1 MTLYQKILKL
11 ENLFMYKA
19 KEIKF
24 SEAIKQ
30 AIFQSMKKFPES
42 YLMGEGVN
50 DPSSMWGTIKGV
62 SNKFGK
68 NRVIEMP
75 ISENGLFGIAIGSAI
90 HGSKPIINLQRV
102 EFSLYA
108 FEQIINNAAKTSY
121 LSLGK
126 HSVPL
131 VIRMVIGRGWGQ
143 GPQHAQSLENI
154 FSSIPGL
161 KVVIPCFPNDA
172 KKLLISSIAD
182 KNPVIFLEHR
192 WLHNTKGLVESRF
205 KIEKLKSIK
214 KVLNGNQLTIIANSI
229 NIIECMKAINF
240 LKKRIEVSIDLLNLQ
255 VTNPLEIN
263 EIKKSV
269 RKTKKLLSLDLGF
282 KNLGLSSE
290 IISRLIEDNILFKL
304 PPVRLGLP
312 FYPTPSSR
320 GLIKNYYPSSL
331 RILMEIINL
340 LKIKK
345 NISLKIINEFK
356 SDHINDKIDVPDDF
370 FKGPF

>member
-1 MTLYQKILKL
+1 MH
-11 ENLFMYKA
+11 
-19 KEIKF
+19 KEITF
-24 SEAIKQ
+24 SEAIKE
-30 AIFQSMKKFPES
+30 AIYQSMKRYPES
-42 YLMGEGVN
+42 FLMGEGVD
-50 DPSSMWGTIKGV
+50 DPSSMWGTIKDV
-62 SNKFGK
+62 SKVFGK
-68 NRVIEMP
+68 KRVIEMP

-90 HGSKPIINLQRV
+90 HGSRPIINLQRV

-108 FEQIINNAAKTSY
+108 FEQIVNNAAKTSY
-121 LSLGK
+121 LSMGK

-182 KNPVIFLEHR
+182 ANPIIFLEHR
-192 WLHNTKGLVESRF
+192 WLHNTKGHVDKRF
-205 KIEKLKSIK
+205 KIDKLKSVK
-214 KVLNGNQLTIIANSI
+214 KILNGNQLTICANSI
-229 NIIECMKAINF
+229 NIIECFKVINF
-240 LKKRIEVSIDLLNLQ
+240 LKKEITVSVDLLNLQ

-269 RKTKKLLSLDLGF
+269 KKTKKLLSIDLGF
-282 KNLGLSSE
+282 KNLGISSE
-290 IISRLIEDNILFKL
+290 IISRLVEDNINFKS

-312 FYPTPSSR
+312 FHPTPSSR

-331 RILMEIINL
+331 QILSEI
-340 LKIKK
+340 LKILQIKQDKSEKLINKFKLINK
-345 NISLKIINEFK
+345 NN
-356 SDHINDKIDVPDDF
+356 KIDVPDEF